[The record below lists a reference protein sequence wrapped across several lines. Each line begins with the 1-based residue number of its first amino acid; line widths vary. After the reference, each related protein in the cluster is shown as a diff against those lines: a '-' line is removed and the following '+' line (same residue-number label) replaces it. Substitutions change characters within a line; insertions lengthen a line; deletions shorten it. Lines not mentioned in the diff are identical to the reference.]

1 MKKRLLTLL
10 TGFIAFYFLVHA
22 AYDLPNV
29 IHGNFRLGWIPGNN
43 HPLLFLMIDIVAS
56 ALFAVVPYLLLYRFY
71 TNGKWVMAFLLMVPA
86 VVLLFFMYYGVQKYA
101 IDPRWMRLRIFFSN
115 NLFFFSVYLVYA
127 VIFYFIRLAYF
138 KEAQQ
143 KELMIQNRQSELSF
157 LRSQVNPHF
166 LFNSLNNIYA
176 LVYESSPQAL
186 PAIAGFSELL
196 RYMLYDNKDKVPLAR
211 ELDYIQRYIDLQ
223 RLRFEHSIKAD
234 VQVSGKIDT
243 VQVPPLLL
251 IPFIENAFKHG
262 DFSAG
267 GDGVTVV
274 VRCTEQSL
282 HFYCRNTKGRGEK
295 DTGGGIGLTNIKRRL
310 QLLYHGKHTLD
321 IEDNHNCFTIN
332 MDLQYV

>member
-10 TGFIAFYFLVHA
+10 VGFIMFYFLVHA

-29 IHGNFRLGWIPGNN
+29 VHGNLRLSWMPANS
-43 HPLLFLMIDIVAS
+43 HPLLFLMIDMAAS
-56 ALFAVVPYLLLYRFY
+56 ALFAVVPYLVLYRFY
-71 TNGKWVMAFLLMVPA
+71 TNGARVLAFVLIVPA
-86 VVLLFFMYYGVQKYA
+86 TVLLFFLYYCVQKYA
-101 IDPRWMRLRIFFSN
+101 IDPRWMRLRMFFNN

-127 VIFYFIRLAYF
+127 VVFYFIRLAYF

-143 KELMIQNRQSELSF
+143 RELVIQNRQSELSF

-176 LVYESSPQAL
+176 LVYDASPQAL

-196 RYMLYDNKDKVPLAR
+196 RYMLYDNKDIVPLTR

-223 RLRFEHSIKAD
+223 RLRFEHTIKAD
-234 VQVSGKIDT
+234 VQVSGKIDN
-243 VQVPPLLL
+243 VQVPPLML
-251 IPFIENAFKHG
+251 IPFVENAFKHG

-274 VRCTEQSL
+274 VRCTEQTL
-282 HFYCRNTKGRGEK
+282 HFYCRNTKGKGQK
-295 DTGGGIGLTNIKRRL
+295 DAGGGIGLTNIKRRL
-310 QLLYHGKHTLD
+310 QLLYPGRHTLD
-321 IEDNHNCFTIN
+321 IEEDNNCFTIN
-332 MDLQYV
+332 MDLQYA